1 MDTLKYSIG
10 EVVYLKINPDPE
22 ERGLITGIVFR
33 PNSFVYLVSFKEEER
48 GCFEIELTSEPSFV
62 TANAD

>member
-33 PNSFVYLVSFKEEER
+33 PNSFMYLVSFKEEER
-48 GCFEIELTSEPSFV
+48 GCYELELTSEPSFV
-62 TANAD
+62 AADTD

>member
-10 EVVYLKINPDPE
+10 EIVYLKINPDPE

-48 GCFEIELTSEPSFV
+48 GCYEIELTSEPSFV
-62 TANAD
+62 ATETD